1 MNQWH
6 GRETILPTALPPLT
20 KATRATMP
28 MAVLAPAATPSPSV
42 CIVEADA
49 DPYVGSVPAAVGS
62 VPAAVGC
69 AAADNGVSRFAE
81 APRAYCPYRAA
92 PLALARPMGLG
103 RTACK
108 RTRASVVNGE
118 HRRVTSGEHGLCH
131 VAKTG
136 CAMWRKR
143 GEMLDLLPEKLLPL
157 GQQCWRRGQPA
168 RQPVRLDA
176 NANANANANENEMR
190 TR

>member
-20 KATRATMP
+20 KPTRATMP

-42 CIVEADA
+42 RIVEADA
-49 DPYVGSVPAAVGS
+49 DSYVGSVPAAVGS

-69 AAADNGVSRFAE
+69 AAADNAVGRFAE
-81 APRAYCPYRAA
+81 APRVYCPAA

-118 HRRVTSGEHGLCH
+118 HRRVTSGENGL
-131 VAKTG
+131 
-136 CAMWRKR
+136 
-143 GEMLDLLPEKLLPL
+143 
-157 GQQCWRRGQPA
+157 
-168 RQPVRLDA
+168 
-176 NANANANANENEMR
+176 
-190 TR
+190 